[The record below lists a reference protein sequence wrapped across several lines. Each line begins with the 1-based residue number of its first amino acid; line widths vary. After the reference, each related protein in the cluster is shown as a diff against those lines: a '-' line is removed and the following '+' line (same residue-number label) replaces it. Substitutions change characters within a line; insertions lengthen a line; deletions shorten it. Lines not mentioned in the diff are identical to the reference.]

1 MYYRLNDAYALRGW
15 LHLTN
20 ALLKRPENAVKPL
33 TGSDFNLLLL
43 CDGCTSMDGLL
54 TDATRT
60 RLDKYVADG
69 IVTPSETAAP
79 IDKDQQYRFYR
90 NRFVPAAHW
99 AITGRCNYRCRHCYM
114 DAPSGQYGELSH
126 EDAFDIIEQ
135 LSQCGIQQ
143 IELTGGEPFIR
154 NDFWEIVDEIRRRKM
169 VIRQVYTNAWL
180 LNDAIL
186 DEFEHRGMRPE
197 FSVSFDGIGWH
208 DWMRGVTGAEDAA
221 WRAFALCKRR
231 GFNVNVEMCLHTGN
245 IPVVRES
252 LKKLGEA
259 GVHAVKIGAIRPTP
273 LWESRGEGRTVSNE
287 DYIEAAIDYIPH
299 YCEDGKPLDLI
310 WSSVMLLNRNG
321 TYMLAPERM
330 NGEQSCE
337 SCMLCN
343 AVRSTFHITPEGRLL
358 PCIALTALEDQSMFP
373 RIQDV
378 GLQSLLT
385 SGSYIDFA
393 TAHVGDLLKVNRECA
408 ACEHRYVCGGGCRA
422 SALLNGKGMMGCDPD
437 QCAFFS
443 TDYSQRIHQIAQS
456 AGLKRK

>member
-1 MYYRLNDAYALRGW
+1 MFYRLNDAYALRGW

-20 ALLKRPENAVKPL
+20 ALLKRPENVVEPL
-33 TGSDFNLLLL
+33 PGSDFNLLLL
-43 CDGCTSMDGLL
+43 CDGCTPMEGLL
-54 TDATRT
+54 TDATRA

-69 IVTPSETAAP
+69 VVSPCETASP
-79 IDKDQQYRFYR
+79 IDADQQYRFYR
-90 NRFVPAAHW
+90 NRFVPGAHW

-126 EDAFDIIEQ
+126 EDAFGIIDQ

-154 NDFWEIVDEIRRRKM
+154 KDFWEIVDEIRRKKM

-180 LNDAIL
+180 LNDTML
-186 DEFEHRGMRPE
+186 DEFERRGMRPE

-221 WRAFALCKRR
+221 WRAFVLCKRR
-231 GFNVNVEMCLHTGN
+231 GFSVNVEMCLHTGN
-245 IPVVRES
+245 VSVVRES

-273 LWESRGEGRTVSNE
+273 LWESRGEGRTISNE
-287 DYIEAAIDYIPH
+287 DYIEAAIDYILH

-310 WSSVMLLNRNG
+310 WNNVMILNRDG
-321 TYMLAPERM
+321 TYRLAPERM

-343 AVRSTFHITPEGRLL
+343 AVRNTFHITPEGRLL

-373 RIQDV
+373 RIQDI

-393 TAHVGDLLKVNRECA
+393 TARIGDLLKVNAECA
-408 ACEHRYVCGGGCRA
+408 ACEHKYVCGGGCRA
-422 SALLNGKGMMGCDPD
+422 SALLSGNGMMGCDPD
-437 QCAFFS
+437 QCAFFRA
-443 TDYSQRIHQIAQS
+443 DYSQRIHQIAQS